1 MPPPP
6 APDVSVCVPVY
17 RAHDEPDVAT
27 LAADLPAALDGLQG
41 ELVVA
46 LNGID
51 ARAAGVPDQVHTI
64 PSEVNRG
71 VGPGWNTAAAQAA
84 GATLCF
90 CNDDVRLARGA
101 LRRLHE
107 TLHDRPEAGVVGPVG
122 TRWDVGRARHLDW
135 IDTAGLEPGDVR
147 ECEVVSGFL
156 FATRRDTF
164 DAAGGFDEA
173 YAPYSYEE
181 ADYCTAVRL
190 DLGLRCYAVAGVG
203 HEHTFGVSAVWRP
216 WRRVRF
222 DGRSESVWSIDRRNR
237 RHFLAK
243 WADRAAAAA
252 P

>member
-1 MPPPP
+1 V
-6 APDVSVCVPVY
+6 DV
-17 RAHDEPDVAT
+17 
-27 LAADLPAALDGLQG
+27 DGL
-41 ELVVA
+41 A
-46 LNGID
+46 
-51 ARAAGVPDQVHTI
+51 
-64 PSEVNRG
+64 
-71 VGPGWNTAAAQAA
+71 PGQ
-84 GATLCF
+84 
-90 CNDDVRLARGA
+90 
-101 LRRLHE
+101 
-107 TLHDRPEAGVVGPVG
+107 
-122 TRWDVGRARHLDW
+122 
-135 IDTAGLEPGDVR
+135 VR

-203 HEHTFGVSAVWRP
+203 HDHAFGVTAAWRP

-243 WADRAAAAA
+243 WADRAATAA